1 MSNLN
6 RVPLTYVSQASSSK
20 SKNVKKRTIRIS
32 IKLPQPDENTC
43 PEFNYQDELDA
54 VKVGFF

>member
-1 MSNLN
+1 MSDMN
-6 RVPLTYVSQASSSK
+6 RVPLTCVSQASSSK
-20 SKNVKKRTIRIS
+20 SKNVIKKTTRIS
-32 IKLPQPDENTC
+32 IKLPQSDENTC